1 MGRLTKFILQ
11 NAGQWIIPTQSAI
24 IPEGYTIMAMYSPK
38 SMETPPDLICYM
50 IRERHSIS
58 CPMCELG
65 GKETSHEKK
74 RPFQMVQADMPS
86 SRSCLV
92 QLCVT
97 ISSTICEFRN
107 STSTSLSP
115 QKDTLLIAQS
125 IRAAVIGISGLTP
138 LE

>member
-1 MGRLTKFILQ
+1 MQADSLHGEADKIHPPKHRTGL
-11 NAGQWIIPTQSAI
+11 PTQSAI
-24 IPEGYTIMAMYSPK
+24 IPEGYTMAMYSPSK

-58 CPMCELG
+58 CPMSELG
-65 GKETSHEKK
+65 GKETSHGKK

-107 STSTSLSP
+107 ISTSLSP
-115 QKDTLLIAQS
+115 QKDTL
-125 IRAAVIGISGLTP
+125 P
-138 LE
+138 LV